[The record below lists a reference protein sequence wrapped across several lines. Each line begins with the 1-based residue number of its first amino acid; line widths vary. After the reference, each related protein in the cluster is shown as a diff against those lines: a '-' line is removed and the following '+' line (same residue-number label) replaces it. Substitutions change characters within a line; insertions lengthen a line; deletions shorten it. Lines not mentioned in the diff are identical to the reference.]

1 MAKPY
6 NWRTFMELVYFPSD
20 ILTRTVQTVNIEDP
34 GFDPIEMKKLMVDK
48 MLSSNGIGLSANQVN
63 VDHQLFVMGNNEA
76 SSSICIN
83 PTVLQHTED
92 TVVDFEGC
100 LSFPNIFVQVKR
112 PKEVL
117 VEYHDENLELKRQ
130 HLTGYQVKVFLHEY
144 DHLQGICYKDR
155 VSPLKWKMAAKK
167 ANKRR

>member
-1 MAKPY
+1 
-6 NWRTFMELVYFPSD
+6 MELVLHPSE
-20 ILTRTVQTVNIEDP
+20 ILQRTSATVNIEDP

-63 VDHQLFVMGNNEA
+63 VDYQLFVMGNNETT
-76 SSSICIN
+76 SSICIN

-92 TVVDFEGC
+92 TVVDYEGC

-155 VSPLKWKMAAKK
+155 VSPLKWKMAVKK
-167 ANKRR
+167 SKKRR

>member
-1 MAKPY
+1 
-6 NWRTFMELVYFPSD
+6 MELVLHPSE
-20 ILTRTVQTVNIEDP
+20 ILKRTSATVNIENPD
-34 GFDPIEMKKLMVDK
+34 FNPIEMKKLMVDK

-63 VDHQLFVMGNNEA
+63 VDYQLFVMGSNETA
-76 SSSICIN
+76 SSICIN

-92 TVVDFEGC
+92 TVIDYEGC

-117 VEYHDENLELKRQ
+117 VEYYDENLEIKRQ
-130 HLTGYQVKVFLHEY
+130 HLKDYQVKVFLHEY

-155 VSPLKWKMAAKK
+155 VSPLKWKMAVKK
-167 ANKRR
+167 SKKRR